1 MGLFDEYKDHPFFE
15 EGNRRQKEFIRENR
29 LKKRA
34 RRLQN
39 RVKSKRKRKRIY
51 AEWDH

>member
-1 MGLFDEYKDHPFFE
+1 MVLFDEWKDSPLFE
-15 EGNRRQKEFIRENR
+15 EGDRKLKEFRKTNM

-39 RVKSKRKRKRIY
+39 RVKSRKRRKRIY
-51 AEWDH
+51 AEWAA